1 MNRFKKWPAIRI
13 ALIYMLFGGLWIFF
27 SDRYL
32 QEMFPSIVDYQYY
45 QTIKGW
51 FFVLSTGALIFFL
64 LNREFSKK
72 DKIEAELQRNLEEK
86 KILLNEIHHRV
97 KNNLNSIISF
107 LYIQKENFSDQ
118 ELADQFS
125 IAINRIYSMALIHEQ
140 LYKSSSFDSIDI
152 RFLVPELINNIR
164 NIDVESTKNVEF
176 KIEIGDV
183 FLNINKAIP
192 CAIIINEVVT
202 NSIKHAFPGHD
213 SGNIL
218 IRMYKASGQYHLSI
232 SDSGV
237 GLPEGWNAKVGK
249 GLGLTLIS
257 SLVKQL
263 SGSLEISVI
272 KGISYDITFDA

>member
-1 MNRFKKWPAIRI
+1 MNQFKKWPAIRI
-13 ALIYMLFGGLWIFF
+13 ALIYMVVGGIWIFF
-27 SDRYL
+27 SDRHL
-32 QEMFPSIVDYQYY
+32 KFLFPSFVDYQYY

-51 FFVLSTGALIFFL
+51 FFVLGTGALIFYL
-64 LNREFSKK
+64 LNREFAKK

-107 LYIQKENFSDQ
+107 LYIQKENFTDK
-118 ELADQFS
+118 ELTEQFS

-152 RFLVPELINNIR
+152 RFLVPELINNIK
-164 NIDVESTKNVEF
+164 NIDSEATGNVEF

-202 NSIKHAFPGHD
+202 NSIKHAFPANT
-213 SGNIL
+213 SGTIL
-218 IRMYKASGQYHLSI
+218 IKMHKVSGQYHLTI

-237 GLPEGWNAKVGK
+237 GLPDGWNAQVGK

-263 SGSLEISVI
+263 YGSLEISVI
-272 KGISYDITFDA
+272 NGISYDITFDA

>member
-13 ALIYMLFGGLWIFF
+13 ALIYMIVGLVWIFF
-27 SDRYL
+27 SDRHL
-32 QEMFPSIVDYQYY
+32 QILFPTLVEYHYY
-45 QTIKGW
+45 QTLKGW
-51 FFVLSTGALIFFL
+51 FFVISTGALIYFL
-64 LNREFSKK
+64 LNREFGKK

-107 LYIQKENFSDQ
+107 LYIQKENFTDK
-118 ELADQFS
+118 ELTDQFA

-152 RFLVPELINNIR
+152 RFLVPELISNIR
-164 NIDVESTKNVEF
+164 NIDSEATGNVEF
-176 KIEIGDV
+176 SIEIGDV

-202 NSIKHAFPGHD
+202 NSIKHAFPSNAPGKIFIRMHKSSGLYHLTIGD
-213 SGNIL
+213 SGI
-218 IRMYKASGQYHLSI
+218 
-232 SDSGV
+232 
-237 GLPEGWNAKVGK
+237 GLPDGWNAKVGK

-272 KGISYDITFDA
+272 DGISYNITFDA